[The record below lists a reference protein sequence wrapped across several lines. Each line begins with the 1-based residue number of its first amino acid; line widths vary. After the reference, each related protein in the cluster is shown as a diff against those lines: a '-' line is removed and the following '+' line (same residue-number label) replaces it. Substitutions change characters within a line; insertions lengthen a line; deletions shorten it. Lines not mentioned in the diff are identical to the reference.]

1 MGMIRHQC
9 LHVVFTSVL
18 ISCSLAILANGS
30 LFNDFLPY
38 LLNCLL
44 LLIIISSKVV
54 TSQGHI
60 GLWILVVRRYGL
72 GGDIS
77 LGGGWGLEEERVVL
91 SGLWVVLAFV
101 ERLLAYQEVSLSVG
115 CPNIAALDQR
125 YLSNHRRFYWVLPIP
140 AYLTALSNDQI
151 NQLLLCLRTFLI
163 FKDLFDS
170 LKVKT
175 RSLTNFGVLHRRLKL

>member
-18 ISCSLAILANGS
+18 ISCSLAILAHGS

-44 LLIIISSKVV
+44 LLIIVSSKIV

-72 GGDIS
+72 GRDIS
-77 LGGGWGLEEERVVL
+77 LGGRGGLEEE
-91 SGLWVVLAFV
+91 
-101 ERLLAYQEVSLSVG
+101 
-115 CPNIAALDQR
+115 
-125 YLSNHRRFYWVLPIP
+125 
-140 AYLTALSNDQI
+140 
-151 NQLLLCLRTFLI
+151 
-163 FKDLFDS
+163 
-170 LKVKT
+170 
-175 RSLTNFGVLHRRLKL
+175 